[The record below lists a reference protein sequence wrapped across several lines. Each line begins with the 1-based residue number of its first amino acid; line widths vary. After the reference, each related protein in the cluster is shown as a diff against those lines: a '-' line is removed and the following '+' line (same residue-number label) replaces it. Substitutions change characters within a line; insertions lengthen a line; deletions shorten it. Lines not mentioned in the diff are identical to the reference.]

1 LAFKDIVAIKSP
13 QQRIQTFDET
23 RHKFATVDYGLA
35 NWMTVMKAQH
45 AEHANATSSFS
56 GPRMMNFSNGSTRGK
71 YTNAPGGAPPPLQQ
85 PYYQQYLN
93 ASSPTTPGTPVSRP
107 GPSTPVGSQQGLSP
121 AGGSK
126 ITTQQ
131 VQAKGK
137 EFLHTAGIFGGK
149 AGKAG
154 KGLLAKGKNKLRGA
168 GGGDK
173 VD

>member
-1 LAFKDIVAIKSP
+1 MI
-13 QQRIQTFDET
+13 T
-23 RHKFATVDYGLA
+23 
-35 NWMTVMKAQH
+35 MKAQH
-45 AEHANATSSFS
+45 PEHANTTSSFGS
-56 GPRMMNFSNGSTRGK
+56 SRAINFPNGSARGK
-71 YTNAPGGAPPPLQQ
+71 FGKAPGGAPPPLQP

-93 ASSPTTPGTPVSRP
+93 ASSPTSPGTPGSRP

-121 AGGSK
+121 AGTK
-126 ITTQQ
+126 IKTQQ

-137 EFLHTAGIFGGK
+137 ELLHTAGIFGGK

>member
-1 LAFKDIVAIKSP
+1 MTTLKTQHPEHVD
-13 QQRIQTFDET
+13 
-23 RHKFATVDYGLA
+23 ATA
-35 NWMTVMKAQH
+35 
-45 AEHANATSSFS
+45 SFS
-56 GPRMMNFSNGSTRGK
+56 GPRMTFPNGSTRGK
-71 YTNAPGGAPPPLQQ
+71 FAKPPVGAPPPLQQ

-107 GPSTPVGSQQGLSP
+107 GPSVPVGSQQGPSP
-121 AGGSK
+121 AGGNK

-137 EFLHTAGIFGGK
+137 ELLHTAGIFGGK

-168 GGGDK
+168 GSGDK